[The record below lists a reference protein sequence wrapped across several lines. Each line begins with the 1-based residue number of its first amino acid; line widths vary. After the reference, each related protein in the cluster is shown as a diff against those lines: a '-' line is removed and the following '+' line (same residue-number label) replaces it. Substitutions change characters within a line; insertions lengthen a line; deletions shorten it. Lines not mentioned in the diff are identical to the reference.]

1 MGFFFKLYF
10 LTLPLLFNI
19 TVWACHVKWD
29 SHDSAYG
36 RAYGS
41 GLLQQKKTEQNQQ
54 RFRKSTW
61 GKVWGKPD
69 KLPRTL
75 SQWSYIGCA
84 SFPQQ
89 GVTTSV
95 KCCQPRSWIETQY
108 PGCLVGEGVGVTA
121 GSPCLARIRIP
132 DSKKESGVQHK
143 WYCLYKHFTWAHQL
157 MASALLK
164 SVSWCQTRVYLA
176 SRPLKIK

>member
-1 MGFFFKLYF
+1 MW
-10 LTLPLLFNI
+10 N
-19 TVWACHVKWD
+19 
-29 SHDSAYG
+29 
-36 RAYGS
+36 
-41 GLLQQKKTEQNQQ
+41 GLSWLSIWLCLGLWLKQKKTEQNQQ

-89 GVTTSV
+89 GVTSV
-95 KCCQPRSWIETQY
+95 KCCQPGNWIETQY

-143 WYCLYKHFTWAHQL
+143 RYCLYKHFTWAHQL
-157 MASALLK
+157 MERDLLK

-176 SRPLKIK
+176 SRLTKIKVQ